1 MIDQVVVLVTL
12 GELKNEERAHENAF
26 RGRFLLKD
34 ENAFRGYLKMIWS
47 RMCTTYLTAPPRE
60 GTNNKICISQ
70 LAAA

>member
-34 ENAFRGYLKMIWS
+34 ENAFRGYLKIIWS
-47 RMCTTYLTAPPRE
+47 RMCTTSYLTGPP
-60 GTNNKICISQ
+60 G
-70 LAAA
+70 LAQTQCFHERIQ